1 MPTLSTDTQYDSD
14 EINFFE
20 VLDVIKQNLRM
31 LTLVPLLV
39 GFIALGITF
48 LIKPTFTA
56 ATVFLPPQQQQTAA
70 SMLLQNL
77 GALGGAASSLSGLK
91 NPNDQYVS
99 FLKSRTIQEKLIERF
114 NLKDRYDE
122 KFLVD
127 ARKSL
132 AKKTVIT
139 SSKDGLITVQVDDY
153 VPAFSAQLAN
163 GYVEE
168 LRSLMQ
174 RLAITEAQQRRAFFE
189 EQLLITKEKLT
200 KADQAL
206 GISGVNS
213 SVLKNNP
220 ATAIAAVA
228 NVQAQI
234 SLLEIKLSSMRNF
247 LAESAP
253 LYQQSVAELQA
264 LRAQMGKLERTNNTP
279 STTDS
284 DYIAR
289 YRDFK
294 YYESLFELFAKQF
307 ELAKVDE
314 AREGVAVQVL
324 DLALPPEKK
333 SKPQK
338 ALIAVAA
345 TLATGVLTLLFVFL
359 RRYLRKLKIQNLPA
373 TV

>member
-1 MPTLSTDTQYDSD
+1 MPTLSADTQYDSD

-20 VLDVIKQNLRM
+20 ILDVIKQNLRL
-31 LTLVPLLV
+31 LTLGPLLV
-39 GFIALGITF
+39 GLIALGITF

-56 ATVFLPPQQQQTAA
+56 VTVFLPPQQQQTAA

-77 GALGGAASSLSGLK
+77 GALGGAAGSLSGLK

-114 NLKDRYDE
+114 NLKDRYDSD
-122 KFLVD
+122 FLVD

-132 AKKTVIT
+132 AKKTMI
-139 SSKDGLITVQVDDY
+139 SSGKDGLITVQVDDY
-153 VPAFSAQLAN
+153 VPVFAAQLAN

-174 RLAITEAQQRRAFFE
+174 RLAVTEAQQRRAFFE
-189 EQLLITKEKLT
+189 EQLVTTKEKLT

-206 GISGVNS
+206 GVSGVNS

-220 ATAIAAVA
+220 GTAIAAVA
-228 NVQAQI
+228 SVQAQI
-234 SLLEIKLSSMRNF
+234 SLVEIKLSSMRNF

-264 LRAQMGKLERTNNTP
+264 LRAQMGKLERTSNTP

-345 TLATGVLTLLFVFL
+345 TLAAGVLVLVFIFL
-359 RRYLRKLKIQNLPA
+359 RRYLRKLKIQNFPA

>member
-1 MPTLSTDTQYDSD
+1 MPTISSDPPYDSD

-20 VLDVIKQNLRM
+20 ILDVIKQNLRL

-39 GFIALGITF
+39 GFISLGITF

-56 ATVFLPPQQQQTAA
+56 KTVFLPPQQQQTAA
-70 SMLLQNL
+70 SMLLSNL

-114 NLKDRYDE
+114 SLKDRYE
-122 KFLVD
+122 EEFLVD
-127 ARKSL
+127 ARISL
-132 AKKTVIT
+132 SKKTTIT
-139 SSKDGLITVQVDDY
+139 SSKDGLISIQVDDY

-168 LRSLMQ
+168 LRGLMQ
-174 RLAITEAQQRRAFFE
+174 RLAVTEAQQRRAFFE
-189 EQLLITKEKLT
+189 EQLLTTKEKLT

-206 GISGVNS
+206 GVSGVNS

-220 ATAIAAVA
+220 GTAIAAVA

-234 SLLEIKLSSMRNF
+234 SLAEIKLSSMRNY

-253 LYQQSVAELQA
+253 QYQQSLADLQA

-324 DLALPPEKK
+324 DLAVPPEKK

-345 TLATGVLTLLFVFL
+345 TLATGVFTLLFVFL
-359 RRYLRKLKIQNLPA
+359 RRYLNKLKIQNLQA
-373 TV
+373 TA